1 MDSKGQPDPPSTLPV
16 PLTVPFGLLPT
27 THVPKADKLRAIP
40 PPPILGPACPSL
52 PLASFPSQ
60 DECVSHCSNRDTF
73 GVKRATVHYMWDHMF
88 ITWTAQLTGHT
99 ASLFRLLCKDAE
111 YKGGVLCWT
120 SPAAPEEQVLLEWWG
135 HPNILSPMW
144 GLPTQCLSCPSQ

>member
-60 DECVSHCSNRDTF
+60 DE
-73 GVKRATVHYMWDHMF
+73 
-88 ITWTAQLTGHT
+88 
-99 ASLFRLLCKDAE
+99 
-111 YKGGVLCWT
+111 
-120 SPAAPEEQVLLEWWG
+120 
-135 HPNILSPMW
+135 
-144 GLPTQCLSCPSQ
+144 